1 MYHYTICNIP
11 DEELFYKQCAA
22 LEQNVPDL
30 EKDLLL
36 KDVDGSLTQ
45 IYKKSEKEISVHN
58 SEYIGALYI
67 DSEIELTQFF
77 QKP

>member
-1 MYHYTICNIP
+1 MYHYTICNVP

-22 LEQNVPDL
+22 LEKNVPDL
-30 EKDLLL
+30 EKDSLLE
-36 KDVDGSLTQ
+36 DVDGSLTQ
-45 IYKKSEKEISVHN
+45 IYRKEEKEISVHN

-77 QKP
+77 QKY

>member
-1 MYHYTICNIP
+1 MYHYTICNVP

-22 LEQNVPDL
+22 LEKNVPAL
-30 EKDLLL
+30 EKDSLLE
-36 KDVDGSLTQ
+36 DVDGSLTQ
-45 IYKKSEKEISVHN
+45 IYRKEEKEISVHN

-77 QKP
+77 QRY